1 MTPVF
6 DEDIVGRYIC
16 CIHFANVYQFCAI
29 FKWIWAIYFI
39 IRRQMKQTDQI
50 DMVDRRIVRELQR
63 DASLSHAALAEK
75 VGASAASVWRRVRNL
90 EKSGVLGKAVRLADP
105 QRLDRSV
112 NVLCQVRMNR
122 QTNAMR
128 AEFEEF
134 IQSREEIVECYS
146 MSGEWDYLLRIAV
159 RDVADYD
166 RFIMRGVLA
175 HPCVATA
182 ASNFALRQV
191 KYTTEIPV

>member
-1 MTPVF
+1 MS
-6 DEDIVGRYIC
+6 
-16 CIHFANVYQFCAI
+16 
-29 FKWIWAIYFI
+29 YF
-39 IRRQMKQTDQI
+39 MKENDQI
-50 DMVDRRIVRELQR
+50 DGIDRRIVRELQR

-90 EKSGVLGKAVRLADP
+90 EKMGVLGRAVRLADAKF
-105 QRLDRSV
+105 LDRAV
-112 NVLCQVRMNR
+112 NVLCQVRMTR
-122 QTNAMR
+122 QTVSAR
-128 AEFEEF
+128 ADFEEF
-134 IQSREEIVECYS
+134 IQSREEIVECYA

-166 RFIMRGVLA
+166 RFVMRGVLA
-175 HPCVATA
+175 HPSVANA

>member
-1 MTPVF
+1 M
-6 DEDIVGRYIC
+6 DEAF
-16 CIHFANVYQFCAI
+16 H
-29 FKWIWAIYFI
+29 
-39 IRRQMKQTDQI
+39 I
-50 DMVDRRIVRELQR
+50 DEIDRRIIRDLQR

-75 VGASAASVWRRVRNL
+75 VGASPASVWRRVRAL
-90 EKSGVLGKAVRLADP
+90 ERAGVLGATVRLASAEA
-105 QRLDRSV
+105 LGRSV
-112 NVLCQVRMNR
+112 NVLCQVRMTR
-122 QTNAMR
+122 QSVEAR
-128 AEFEEF
+128 ADFEAF
-134 IQSREEIVECYS
+134 IRSREEIVECYS

-175 HPCVATA
+175 HPSVANA

>member
-1 MTPVF
+1 M
-6 DEDIVGRYIC
+6 DETF
-16 CIHFANVYQFCAI
+16 H
-29 FKWIWAIYFI
+29 
-39 IRRQMKQTDQI
+39 I
-50 DMVDRRIVRELQR
+50 DEIDRRIIRDLQR

-75 VGASAASVWRRVRNL
+75 VGASPASVWRRVRAL
-90 EKSGVLGKAVRLADP
+90 ERAGVLGATVRLASAEA
-105 QRLDRSV
+105 LGRSV
-112 NVLCQVRMNR
+112 NVLCQVRMTR
-122 QTNAMR
+122 QSVEAR
-128 AEFEEF
+128 ADFEAF
-134 IQSREEIVECYS
+134 IRSREEIVECYS

-175 HPCVATA
+175 HPSVANA